1 MSIVYRQ
8 NAPTWDVCIVG
19 GGLAGLACAL
29 TLSREA
35 PTKRVLLLEAAP
47 ELGGRIETRR
57 HGGAHYE
64 MGAQWVG
71 PAHTHLLSLLN
82 RFGVLTESQLWP
94 AEVET
99 LESAEAHMDALEK
112 YGSDTMTV
120 ADLLHKYGELLG
132 QEAVLDTELM
142 VRSCFACDPDEVS
155 PHFVVRAVR
164 GCGGV
169 AALADGPQG
178 AQSMYVP
185 GGMSSLLRKVGAHL
199 QQRGVTVRTGCPVSL
214 VEQTSHGVTITLPSG
229 TETAA
234 AAVVAMT
241 PPAWKR
247 IVKNMTAPARGLSEG
262 MFMGSC
268 IKTIAVYDAPFWE
281 GLTPPGRLELMGPV
295 ACAFPLRL
303 GGKHALI
310 GLICGKAARA
320 RKGTDRKA
328 LQEEVHNQYL
338 SFYRHTSTMD
348 FFDAKDWSASPY
360 IRGCFS
366 ALPKPGVLAA
376 LEALNSSSVKQGHLV
391 YACTELSTEW
401 PGYME
406 GALRSGRRAAMA
418 LLEKQGFAS

>member
-1 MSIVYRQ
+1 MSIVVQ
-8 NAPTWDVCIVG
+8 KKAPTWDVCIVG

-71 PAHTHLLSLLN
+71 PTHTHLHSLLT

-94 AEVET
+94 DEVEA
-99 LESAEAHMDALEK
+99 LESADAHMDALEK

-132 QEAVLDTELM
+132 EETILDTELM
-142 VRSCFACDPDEVS
+142 VRSCFACEPDEVS
-155 PHFVVRAVR
+155 PHFVVWAVR

-169 AALADGPQG
+169 TALADGPQG

-199 QQRGVTVRTGCPVSL
+199 QERGVTVRTSCPVSL
-214 VEQTSHGVTITLPSG
+214 VEQTSQGVTITLPTG
-229 TETAA
+229 AETAA
-234 AAVVAMT
+234 TAVVAMT

-247 IVKNMTAPARGLSEG
+247 VVKNMTAPARELSEG

-303 GGKHALI
+303 GDKHALV
-310 GLICGKAARA
+310 GLICGKAARE
-320 RKGTDRKA
+320 RKGADKRT

-338 SFYRHTSTMD
+338 SFYRHSSNML
-348 FFDAKDWSASPY
+348 FFDAKDWSANPY

-376 LEALNSSSVKQGHLV
+376 LEDLNTSNVRQGRLV

-418 LLEKQGFAS
+418 LLAKSGA